1 MAKTNTPAA
10 APTTTTNGGA
20 AKPEKKL
27 TKMEAVRQAI
37 AWLGWEAKPKQLQK
51 HIRRRFGIE
60 MTADH
65 ISTYKGSLAKKA
77 GRTKARPIPVAA
89 SAARETAP
97 QPAVTKPGAESR
109 AIPLKD
115 ILTIKELVGR
125 LGAGPLHALIDAFA
139 R

>member
-1 MAKTNTPAA
+1 MAKTQTTPAA
-10 APTTTTNGGA
+10 PTATANGGA

-37 AWLGWEAKPKQLQK
+37 ARLGWEAKPKQIQK
-51 HIRRRFGIE
+51 HIRRRFGVE

-77 GRTKARPIPVAA
+77 GRTKAKPVPVVA

-97 QPAVTKPGAESR
+97 KPAGQTGS
-109 AIPLKD
+109 IPLKD

-125 LGAGPLHALIDAFA
+125 LGAGPLHTLIDAFA